1 MSDNNM
7 KLLGSDKVIQ
17 LADKLFYIFWAGF
30 MCTVV
35 VRYSNLTISWL
46 MYGLMPIMSL
56 VCRAGVFITALIK
69 EHDYSI
75 RRLLWIGAFL
85 IIAMLSYKGVGTI
98 NLLDAFL
105 VVVLCKEIRF
115 ESFYKSMIWGLAVPF
130 GVVVILGLFGFT
142 NIVENFIIIVTH
154 KYEFGIT
161 FGFVH
166 EEAAS
171 IFLYPV
177 FLLASLDAW
186 RRGYRR
192 RAAIIMIAFSLT
204 LGIMSSDG
212 GRLVAGILIGGA
224 LLIYNSV
231 ESKKGR
237 EGLDRICYYGA
248 IIAPVF
254 TAISTYI
261 LCYCDAVKDFIAGI
275 LLSVANRFILG
286 EMIIENVPITL
297 FGHYGVFL
305 SGVENGDV
313 TMYECD
319 NLYICLPFY
328 FGIIPTLFFFFMYY
342 RTVRL
347 YYRKQNAFMLMAL
360 TVTMLVCVMN
370 NTILREVPHSLFFI
384 LALCNIEEQDH
395 KQRTVNEHTK

>member
-1 MSDNNM
+1 MTDNNM
-7 KLLGSDKVIQ
+7 KLPGSDKVIQ

-46 MYGLMPIMSL
+46 MFGLMPVMSL

-85 IIAMLSYKGVGTI
+85 IISILSYKGVGTI

-192 RAAIIMIAFSLT
+192 RASIIMIAFSLT
-204 LGIMSSDG
+204 LGLMSSDG
-212 GRLVAGILIGGA
+212 GRIVAGILIGVI
-224 LLIYNSV
+224 LLIYNRQ
-231 ESKKGR
+231 EYRKGR
-237 EGLDRICYYGA
+237 ERLDRICYYGA
-248 IIAPVF
+248 IIVPAF

-286 EMIIENVPITL
+286 KMIIENVPITL

-313 TMYECD
+313 IMYESD
-319 NLYICLPFY
+319 NLYLCLPFY
-328 FGIIPTLFFFFMYY
+328 FGIIPTVFFFFMYY
-342 RTVRL
+342 RAVKT
-347 YYRKQNAFMLMAL
+347 YYRKQNAFMLIAL
-360 TVTMLVCVMN
+360 AVTMLVCIMN
-370 NTILREVPHSLFFI
+370 NTIIREVPHSLFFI
-384 LALCNIEEQDH
+384 LALCNIEQQVQ
-395 KQRTVNEHTK
+395 KQGTDKVLSK